1 MKTKVLHS
9 VVKALLCV
17 IAASMLN
24 ACGFHLRGSGDQFN
38 LPFKTIYLA
47 FPEASAIGL
56 ELKRNIRASDATFV
70 LSDPK
75 TAAAI
80 VELLSEAKDKQ
91 ILSLNSEG
99 RVREYAL
106 VYAIRFR
113 VRDSDGNELLPATE
127 IILKRNINFNESQ
140 VLAKEG
146 EEAMLYRDMQ
156 SDLVQQILRRL
167 AAIKPVSAQQ

>member
-1 MKTKVLHS
+1 MKFNTVLDYAS
-9 VVKALLCV
+9 KALLPV
-17 IAASMLN
+17 MAALILS

-38 LPFKTIYLA
+38 LPFKTIYLG
-47 FPEASAIGL
+47 FPEASLLGI

-75 TAAAI
+75 TAAAN

-99 RVREYAL
+99 RVREYSL
-106 VYAIRFR
+106 VYSIRFR
-113 VRDSDGNELLPATE
+113 VRDSEGNELLAPTD
-127 IILKRNINFNESQ
+127 ITLKRSINFNESQ

-167 AAIKPVSAQQ
+167 AAIKPVQ